1 MAIGFD
7 VVRLELSFG
16 RDKLDEWLVAELD
29 REQFSRL
36 TTYRPKKGKAQTVD
50 AMLSAVEAAAEKRG
64 GDDDDED
71 DAVDSTPYDHFKM
84 RIVGDK
90 LSVQGRLTGDAS
102 WQEAFALSAIT
113 ARAAELGGKGELVLL
128 GGQGDDGVTRNL
140 RIIAQKGNWSETA
153 LSDVDATA
161 LRG

>member
-1 MAIGFD
+1 
-7 VVRLELSFG
+7 
-16 RDKLDEWLVAELD
+16 
-29 REQFSRL
+29 
-36 TTYRPKKGKAQTVD
+36 
-50 AMLSAVEAAAEKRG
+50 MLSAVDSAAEKRG
-64 GDDDDED
+64 GDDDDDES
-71 DAVDSTPYDHFKM
+71 VDSAPYDHFKM

-90 LSVQGRLTGDAS
+90 LSVQGRLTGDAT

-140 RIIAQKGNWSETA
+140 RIVAQKGAWSETA
-153 LSDVDATA
+153 LSDADATA